1 MHLERFA
8 DMIID
13 LYAMESAVVRTAKLI
28 RRRGEDKAKLEQDM
42 VAVFL
47 ADATER
53 LAANAR
59 MLFGNDTDGAE
70 LDRHLATIAR
80 FTPFVAEGRAR
91 RAGADRRA
99 GRRARAASSRNPR

>member
-13 LYAMESAVVRTAKLI
+13 LYAMESAVVRTQKLI

-42 VAVFL
+42 VAVFV
-47 ADATER
+47 ADASDR

-59 MLFGNDTDGAE
+59 VLFANDTDGAE
-70 LDRHLATIAR
+70 LEGHLATIAR
-80 FTPFVAEGRAR
+80 FTAFVPKGLLDARVRIAEQIVATGGVLA
-91 RAGADRRA
+91 
-99 GRRARAASSRNPR
+99 